1 MQGTNWV
8 KHSSKQPE
16 NGEFILFVSE
26 GVMYVGEYEA
36 GDLDESPVVYISDAD
51 GNTSVFYD
59 DLEFWMPRPPMPEGE

>member
-1 MQGTNWV
+1 MQVTEWV

-36 GDLDESPVVYISDAD
+36 GDLGESPVVYISDAD
-51 GNTSVFYD
+51 GNTSVFCD
-59 DLEFWMPRPPMPEGE
+59 DFEFWMPRPPMPEGE